1 MARNN
6 PVPALA
12 AAAVIL
18 ALLLLD
24 LHPALHHA
32 PLLLLVLAGAVQVG
46 RELAHAYAVLG
57 RYPSAPSM
65 NFLTCI
71 VVIHLAYFAQ
81 PVASSLLELL
91 GTVAVAM
98 YTLVVVA
105 AGAPISGPWAAAGGR
120 LHAALGGHPRGHR
133 RRLERRLLCRIDLR
147 RSADRGG
154 LSPGRVAGRR
164 DVGSA
169 WRLGGG

>member
-105 AGAPISGPWAAAGGR
+105 AVSTDLKVHGR
-120 LHAALGGHPRGHR
+120 RQAVGYM
-133 RRLERRLLCRIDLR
+133 LLSVAIPGVIG
-147 RSADRGG
+147 GG
-154 LSPGRVAGRR
+154 LSAAFFVESTFGGAPTAAGCRLVALL
-164 DVGSA
+164 VA
-169 WRLGGG
+169 ATWLGMAV